1 MVTKFKTDK
10 EKSILCCIVDNL
22 DSCHSIWAKD
32 VNINLTDYMV
42 HRFAVK
48 QFDVYVG
55 ENENELL
62 YHAAT
67 DGYTHAV
74 IIAGGTSLGL
84 SDRLFPAIEQKC
96 TEEFFIAG
104 HILDRSTHS
113 YFKNACF
120 ELHHQ
125 FYIINLKEY
134 ALLGF
139 PAVGNESIESYS
151 QLEPLRSVEYQYD
164 DHEIPVWI
172 KTGTEIKTYDTKL
185 HGWNILK
192 IAFENNKTLIDLG
205 ESIRDSKKYI
215 YYEHDHVFTRMYSEI
230 KQHQFFCDN
239 FFAGWNSDPLRES
252 IEFDGPVEQYATV
265 GIGFNWI
272 RNLQLIGFTKDTKV
286 IFTDINYNCLMFMKE
301 MVTNWD
307 GKNYAE
313 FYKQNMPIVPNGPI
327 TISESYFTQIDEQW
341 KMFLSVFN
349 DWDTVWSQV
358 KKLSYEYISID
369 YTAAHNFNWL
379 EPNKKTLL
387 NLSDLFN
394 HGPYIANLPLKYRI
408 ACENKILGKL
418 IELDPNII
426 LMLTSR
432 AADGYELERTVQHS
446 YGPVTSF
453 EMTDISKLKKLP
465 WHQNDWFNKG
475 CKPLGVD

>member
-125 FYIINLKEY
+125 FYIINLEEY

-139 PAVGNESIESYS
+139 PAVVYKN
-151 QLEPLRSVEYQYD
+151 
-164 DHEIPVWI
+164 
-172 KTGTEIKTYDTKL
+172 
-185 HGWNILK
+185 
-192 IAFENNKTLIDLG
+192 
-205 ESIRDSKKYI
+205 
-215 YYEHDHVFTRMYSEI
+215 VF
-230 KQHQFFCDN
+230 
-239 FFAGWNSDPLRES
+239 
-252 IEFDGPVEQYATV
+252 
-265 GIGFNWI
+265 
-272 RNLQLIGFTKDTKV
+272 RN
-286 IFTDINYNCLMFMKE
+286 
-301 MVTNWD
+301 
-307 GKNYAE
+307 
-313 FYKQNMPIVPNGPI
+313 
-327 TISESYFTQIDEQW
+327 
-341 KMFLSVFN
+341 
-349 DWDTVWSQV
+349 
-358 KKLSYEYISID
+358 
-369 YTAAHNFNWL
+369 
-379 EPNKKTLL
+379 
-387 NLSDLFN
+387 
-394 HGPYIANLPLKYRI
+394 
-408 ACENKILGKL
+408 
-418 IELDPNII
+418 
-426 LMLTSR
+426 
-432 AADGYELERTVQHS
+432 
-446 YGPVTSF
+446 
-453 EMTDISKLKKLP
+453 
-465 WHQNDWFNKG
+465 
-475 CKPLGVD
+475 